1 MRTTLTLSDD
11 VASKAKARAAAMR
24 RPFKDVI
31 NEALRM
37 GLEAMDQARPAKSY
51 RTKPRP
57 MGLREGLSYDNIGD
71 LLAAAER
78 EDFR

>member
-11 VASKAKARAAAMR
+11 VASKARARSAKTR

-31 NEALRM
+31 NEALRL
-37 GLEAMDQARPAKSY
+37 GLAAMEEARPARPY
-51 RTKPRP
+51 RTQPRP
-57 MGLREGLSYDNIGD
+57 MGLREGLSYDNVGD

-78 EDFR
+78 EDFK